1 MKTIQSTKT
10 LASALMRFARS
21 LRSSAVT
28 RIACA
33 VLLYVLPARAATDTV
48 APQLVS
54 FSITPS
60 TVNVSSAAQTV
71 TATMRLTDNLSG
83 VSYGQ
88 AYFYSPSNNQNV
100 GVGFGTG
107 NRISGTDLDGTY
119 QSTMSVQRYAEAGD
133 WKLNYIYVADVVG
146 NTRYYYAPGSG
157 QANIFPAGTATTL
170 TVQNPTPDTTA
181 PEVSNFAFTPNS
193 VDVGLTSRTV
203 TATMRMT
210 DGGSGVSYGQVT
222 FYSPSNGQNVSVGFG
237 SGNRISGTAA
247 DGIYQ
252 ATMTLPRYA
261 EAGDWKLNYI
271 YTADVVNNYR
281 YSYAPGSGQPN
292 IFPVGTPTTLTVQDA
307 TPDSVAP
314 QMLAFDFN
322 PKTASIAGSDQT
334 LTATMRLTDNLSGVS
349 YGQAVF
355 YSPSNGQNVSVGFGS
370 GNRISGTALDG
381 TYQST
386 MTVRRYA
393 EAGDWKLNYIYVG
406 DAVGNYRYYYA
417 PGSGQPNIFPT
428 GTATTLVVVD
438 AASGPGVVTQAAS
451 ALTSTAATL
460 NGRVNPNGYAT
471 TAFFQYGTT
480 TAYGTTTTSQSVG
493 SGTSELGITAALT
506 GLVANTTYHFRIGAT
521 NLNGTVY
528 GSDQAF
534 TTGTPAPTV
543 TTGAATNLTASAATL
558 NGTVNPQNSPT
569 SVQFQYGTTISYGST
584 TVAQN
589 IGSGNAAVAA
599 SATLGGLA
607 ANTTYHYRVVATNST
622 GTTNGADQALTTALP
637 APTANT
643 TAATG
648 ISGSGGTLNA
658 SVNPSGLATTAQFEW
673 GTTISYGS
681 TTAVQNIGSGTSAI
695 AVNATL
701 SGLSPAVTI
710 HFRVVATNS
719 SGATFGG
726 DQTFTTL
733 AIPPTVATGAASAV
747 AATTATL
754 GGTVNANGLSA
765 TATFSY
771 GTTVSYG
778 SSATAAQSPVTGS
791 SATAVSAAVSGLAP
805 HRLYHFRAS
814 GTNSGGTV
822 NGSDATFTTA
832 NTTPTAPDGSVT
844 GTSGNV
850 RTVTISFP
858 ATDGDGDTVA
868 ITGVTAGAGLTVG
881 SFTNTTVT
889 FTPAASFVGNA
900 SFTYTVGDGFGGS
913 ATGTITVTV
922 SDTTAPVVAAHANV
936 TAEATSAAGAVV
948 SFAAGS
954 ATDAVGVTSLTYSQ
968 ASGTSFPM
976 GVTTVTITARDAAN
990 NAGTGTFTVTVQ
1002 DTTAPVVAAH
1012 ANVTAEATSAAGAV
1026 VDFAAGS
1033 ATDAVGVT
1041 SLANSLESGTTFP
1054 IGVTTVTITAADA
1067 ANNVGTSTFTV
1078 TVADTT
1084 APAVAAHVNVT
1095 AEATSAAGAVV
1106 NFAAG
1111 SATDVVT
1118 ASPAIT
1124 YSQESGT
1131 TFPIGVTTVTISAED
1146 AAHNVGTGTFTV
1158 TVQDTTAPVVAAH
1171 GNVTAEATS
1180 AAGAVVSFAAGSA
1193 TDAVGVTSLAYS
1205 QESGTSFPLGVTTVM
1220 ISAEDAAHN
1229 VGTGTFT
1236 VTVGDTTAPVVA
1248 AHANVTAEA
1257 TSAAGAVV
1265 SFAAGSA
1272 TDAVTVTSL
1281 AYSQESGTSFPL
1293 GVTTVTITARDAM
1306 NNVGTGTFTVTVGD
1320 TTAPAVAAHANVT
1333 AEATSAA
1340 GSVVSFA
1347 AGSATDAVTASL
1359 TITYSQASGTSFPL
1373 GVTTVTISAEDAA
1386 HNVGTGTFTV
1396 TVGDMTAPVITLNGD
1411 ATLYAALDS
1420 TFTDP
1425 GATALDAVG
1434 GAVSVNV
1441 TGSVDTSVAGDYTL
1455 TYTAEDAAHNAAA
1468 PVARTVTVYLA
1479 AAAVDDVVTATA
1491 GETRC
1496 YPLANDYDPLGSE
1509 LSLVSTDGPG
1519 VMFEGRALVIPA
1531 GYVGTFRYVATNGR
1545 GPSSA
1550 NVTVLAG
1557 TPVTARSQ
1565 WAGLLYDRT
1574 GAIAGRMQTTR
1585 NSAGRF
1591 TYGVRV
1597 GADQIGGIFTLDA
1610 MHTAT
1615 VGGLTIIEDADHRLT
1630 IAYVSGGTLTGN
1642 LRQSAT
1648 GVTPRQ
1654 LNVALAGADRTAL
1667 PGGGYLRAYVRTA
1680 SKVNILGVLPDGRS
1694 FVAVSPLADNS
1705 SISFY
1710 ISVRRTP
1717 GAFIGGEFTLGDLPA
1732 TDCTGELEW
1741 THASTLTALTAN
1753 GSLYS
1758 AGAALPAG
1766 ACTLTLAGGSLAS
1779 PTTSAN
1785 SATSGKPTLST
1796 AIPAWLVKPAIG
1808 TFFMRVKTPGSFRVV
1823 KGSGI
1828 YLPKSHSA
1836 WGTFPGMPVSGS
1848 ILLTQP

>member
-1 MKTIQSTKT
+1 
-10 LASALMRFARS
+10 MRVARS

-146 NTRYYYAPGSG
+146 NYRYYYPAGSG
-157 QANIFPAGTATTL
+157 QPNIFPAGTATTL

-181 PEVSNFAFTPNS
+181 PEVLSFAFTPNS

-210 DGGSGVSYGQVT
+210 DGGSGVSYGQAY
-222 FYSPSNGQNVSVGFG
+222 FYSPSSGQNVGVGFG

-252 ATMTLPRYA
+252 STMTVPRYA

-281 YSYAPGSGQPN
+281 YYYPAGSGQPN
-292 IFPVGTPTTLTVQDA
+292 IFPVGTATTLTVQDA

-334 LTATMRLTDNLSGVS
+334 LTATVRLTDNLSGVS
-349 YGQAVF
+349 YCQAYF
-355 YSPSNGQNVSVGFGS
+355 YSPSNGQNVGVGFGA
-370 GNRISGTALDG
+370 GNRTSGTALDG
-381 TYQST
+381 TYQAT

-569 SVQFQYGTTISYGST
+569 SVQFQYGTTTSYGST

-607 ANTTYHYRVVATNST
+607 ANTTYHFRVVATNST
-622 GTTNGADQALTTALP
+622 GTTNGADQSLTTALP
-637 APTANT
+637 APTATT

-658 SVNPSGLATTAQFEW
+658 SVNPSGLATSAQFEW
-673 GTTISYGS
+673 GTTSSYGS
-681 TTAVQNIGSGTSAI
+681 ATAVQNIGSGTSAG

-719 SGATFGG
+719 SGATFGA

-733 AIPPTVATGAASAV
+733 AIPPTVATGGASAV

-754 GGTVNANGLSA
+754 GGTVNANGLST

-805 HRLYHFRAS
+805 HRLYHFRAT
-814 GTNSGGTV
+814 GANLGGTV

-868 ITGVTAGAGLTVG
+868 ITGVTAGAVLTVG

-889 FTPAASFVGNA
+889 FTPAASFVGDA

-922 SDTTAPVVAAHANV
+922 SDTTAPVVAAHGNV

-948 SFAAGS
+948 TYSEGS
-954 ATDAVGVTSLTYSQ
+954 ATDAV
-968 ASGTSFPM
+968 
-976 GVTTVTITARDAAN
+976 TV
-990 NAGTGTFTVTVQ
+990 
-1002 DTTAPVVAAH
+1002 
-1012 ANVTAEATSAAGAV
+1012 
-1026 VDFAAGS
+1026 
-1033 ATDAVGVT
+1033 
-1041 SLANSLESGTTFP
+1041 
-1054 IGVTTVTITAADA
+1054 
-1067 ANNVGTSTFTV
+1067 
-1078 TVADTT
+1078 
-1084 APAVAAHVNVT
+1084 
-1095 AEATSAAGAVV
+1095 
-1106 NFAAG
+1106 
-1111 SATDVVT
+1111 
-1118 ASPAIT
+1118 SPAIT
-1124 YSQESGT
+1124 YSQASGS
-1131 TFPIGVTTVTISAED
+1131 TFPLGVTTVTISAED
-1146 AAHNVGTGTFTV
+1146 AAHNVGTT
-1158 TVQDTTAPVVAAH
+1158 
-1171 GNVTAEATS
+1171 
-1180 AAGAVVSFAAGSA
+1180 
-1193 TDAVGVTSLAYS
+1193 
-1205 QESGTSFPLGVTTVM
+1205 
-1220 ISAEDAAHN
+1220 
-1229 VGTGTFT
+1229 TFT

-1248 AHANVTAEA
+1248 AHGDVTAEA

-1265 SFAAGSA
+1265 
-1272 TDAVTVTSL
+1272 T
-1281 AYSQESGTSFPL
+1281 
-1293 GVTTVTITARDAM
+1293 
-1306 NNVGTGTFTVTVGD
+1306 
-1320 TTAPAVAAHANVT
+1320 
-1333 AEATSAA
+1333 
-1340 GSVVSFA
+1340 FA
-1347 AGSATDAVTASL
+1347 AGSATDAVTASP
-1359 TITYSQASGTSFPL
+1359 TITYSQESGTSFPL

-1396 TVGDMTAPVITLNGD
+1396 TVGDMTGPVITLNGD
-1411 ATLYAALDS
+1411 ATLFTPLDS
-1420 TFTDP
+1420 PFTDP

-1434 GAVSVNV
+1434 GIVSVNV
-1441 TGSVDTSVAGDYTL
+1441 SGNVDTSIAGSYTL

-1519 VMFEGRALVIPA
+1519 VMIEGRALVIPA

-1615 VGGLTIIEDADHRLT
+1615 VGGLTITEDADHRLT

-1648 GVTPRQ
+1648 GVAPRQ

-1705 SISFY
+1705 SVSFY
-1710 ISVRRTP
+1710 ITATRTP

-1779 PTTSAN
+1779 PTTSAT
-1785 SATSGKPTLST
+1785 SALSGKPTLST
-1796 AIPAWLVKPAIG
+1796 VIPAWLVKPAIG
-1808 TFFMRVKTPGSFRVV
+1808 TFFARVKTPGSFRAV

-1836 WGTFPGMPVSGS
+1836 WGTFPGTPVSGS

>member
-1 MKTIQSTKT
+1 
-10 LASALMRFARS
+10 MRVARS

-146 NTRYYYAPGSG
+146 NYRYYYPAGSG
-157 QANIFPAGTATTL
+157 QPNIFPAGTATTL

-181 PEVSNFAFTPNS
+181 PEVLSFAFTPNS

-210 DGGSGVSYGQVT
+210 DGGSGVSYGQAY
-222 FYSPSNGQNVSVGFG
+222 FYSPSSGQNVGVGFG

-252 ATMTLPRYA
+252 STMTVPRYA

-281 YSYAPGSGQPN
+281 YYYPAGSGQPN
-292 IFPVGTPTTLTVQDA
+292 IFPVGTATTLTVQDA

-334 LTATMRLTDNLSGVS
+334 LTATVRLTDNLSGVS
-349 YGQAVF
+349 YCQAYF
-355 YSPSNGQNVSVGFGS
+355 YSPSNGQNVGVGFGA
-370 GNRISGTALDG
+370 GNRTSGTALDG
-381 TYQST
+381 TYQAT

-569 SVQFQYGTTISYGST
+569 SVQFQYGTTTSYGST

-607 ANTTYHYRVVATNST
+607 ANTTYHFRVVATNST
-622 GTTNGADQALTTALP
+622 GTTNGADQSLTTALP
-637 APTANT
+637 APTATT

-658 SVNPSGLATTAQFEW
+658 SVNPSGLATSAQFEW
-673 GTTISYGS
+673 GTTSSYGS
-681 TTAVQNIGSGTSAI
+681 ATAVQNIGSGTSAG

-719 SGATFGG
+719 SGATFGA

-733 AIPPTVATGAASAV
+733 AIPPTVATGGASAV

-754 GGTVNANGLSA
+754 GGTVNANGLST

-805 HRLYHFRAS
+805 HRLYHFRAT
-814 GTNSGGTV
+814 GANLGGTV

-868 ITGVTAGAGLTVG
+868 ITGVTAGAVLTVG

-889 FTPAASFVGNA
+889 FTPAASFVGDA

-922 SDTTAPVVAAHANV
+922 SDTTAPVVAAHGNV

-948 SFAAGS
+948 TYSEGS
-954 ATDAVGVTSLTYSQ
+954 ATDAV
-968 ASGTSFPM
+968 
-976 GVTTVTITARDAAN
+976 TV
-990 NAGTGTFTVTVQ
+990 
-1002 DTTAPVVAAH
+1002 
-1012 ANVTAEATSAAGAV
+1012 
-1026 VDFAAGS
+1026 
-1033 ATDAVGVT
+1033 
-1041 SLANSLESGTTFP
+1041 
-1054 IGVTTVTITAADA
+1054 
-1067 ANNVGTSTFTV
+1067 
-1078 TVADTT
+1078 
-1084 APAVAAHVNVT
+1084 
-1095 AEATSAAGAVV
+1095 
-1106 NFAAG
+1106 
-1111 SATDVVT
+1111 
-1118 ASPAIT
+1118 SPAIT
-1124 YSQESGT
+1124 YSQASGS
-1131 TFPIGVTTVTISAED
+1131 TFPLGVTTVTISAED
-1146 AAHNVGTGTFTV
+1146 AAHNVGTT
-1158 TVQDTTAPVVAAH
+1158 
-1171 GNVTAEATS
+1171 
-1180 AAGAVVSFAAGSA
+1180 
-1193 TDAVGVTSLAYS
+1193 
-1205 QESGTSFPLGVTTVM
+1205 
-1220 ISAEDAAHN
+1220 
-1229 VGTGTFT
+1229 TFT

-1248 AHANVTAEA
+1248 AHGDVTAEA

-1265 SFAAGSA
+1265 
-1272 TDAVTVTSL
+1272 TL
-1281 AYSQESGTSFPL
+1281 
-1293 GVTTVTITARDAM
+1293 
-1306 NNVGTGTFTVTVGD
+1306 
-1320 TTAPAVAAHANVT
+1320 
-1333 AEATSAA
+1333 
-1340 GSVVSFA
+1340 A
-1347 AGSATDAVTASL
+1347 AGSATDAVTASPA
-1359 TITYSQASGTSFPL
+1359 ITYSQASGTSFPL

-1396 TVGDMTAPVITLNGD
+1396 TVGDTTAPAVAAHANVTAEATSAAGAVVTFAAGSATDAVTASPAITYSQESGTSFPLGVTTVTISAEDAAHHVGAGTFTVTVQDTTAPAVAAHANVTAEATSAAGAVVTFAAGSATDAVTASPTITYSQESGTSFPLGVTTVTISAEDAAHNVGTGTFTVTVGDMTGPVITLNGD
-1411 ATLYAALDS
+1411 ATLFTPLDS
-1420 TFTDP
+1420 PFTDP

-1434 GAVSVNV
+1434 GIVSVNV
-1441 TGSVDTSVAGDYTL
+1441 SGNVDTSIAGSYTL

-1519 VMFEGRALVIPA
+1519 VMIEGRALVIPA

-1615 VGGLTIIEDADHRLT
+1615 VGGLTITEDADHRLT

-1648 GVTPRQ
+1648 GVAPRQ

-1705 SISFY
+1705 SVSFY
-1710 ISVRRTP
+1710 ITATRTP

-1779 PTTSAN
+1779 PTTSAT
-1785 SATSGKPTLST
+1785 SALSGKPTLST
-1796 AIPAWLVKPAIG
+1796 VIPAWLVKPAIG
-1808 TFFMRVKTPGSFRVV
+1808 TFFARVKTPGSFRAV

-1836 WGTFPGMPVSGS
+1836 WGTFPGTPVSGS